1 MTPDNTAVLDKLRS
15 GEVLVSDGATGT
27 FLQQNGLE
35 PGGDPEE
42 FNMSHPEVVRRMAKE
57 YFDAGSDIVLTNS
70 FGGTVFRQSHYG
82 YGNKVREF
90 NTLAAQH
97 ARSQA
102 PNDRFVFGSVGP
114 TGEFLEPLGTI
125 KESEMYQA
133 FKTQVTALEQGGAD
147 GVVIET
153 MTAMEEA
160 ELAIRATKENTSLL
174 IEATMTFDKGPKGY
188 FTMMGITPEKAAQ
201 GLSEAGA
208 DIVGTNCGNGIDNML
223 EITQRMRQSTNKPL
237 LVHSNAGIPGMEKGE
252 IIYPESPEFMAERFM
267 KLKDVGANI
276 IGGCCGTSPDH
287 IKALRKALNKMREG

>member
-1 MTPDNTAVLDKLRS
+1 MTLDNTAVLDRLRS

-114 TGEFLEPLGTI
+114 TGEFLEPLGTV

-133 FKTQVTALEQGGAD
+133 FKTQVTALEEGGAD

-160 ELAIRATKENTSLL
+160 ELAIRATKENTSLV
-174 IEATMTFDKGPKGY
+174 IAATMTFDKGPKGY

-287 IKALRKALNKMREG
+287 IKALCKALNKMREG

>member
-1 MTPDNTAVLDKLRS
+1 
-15 GEVLVSDGATGT
+15 
-27 FLQQNGLE
+27 
-35 PGGDPEE
+35 
-42 FNMSHPEVVRRMAKE
+42 MSHPEVVRRMAKE

-102 PNDRFVFGSVGP
+102 PNNRFVFGSVGP
-114 TGEFLEPLGTI
+114 TGEFLEPLGTV

-133 FKTQVTALEQGGAD
+133 FKTQVTALEEGGAD

-160 ELAIRATKENTSLL
+160 ELAIRATKENTSLV
-174 IEATMTFDKGPKGY
+174 IAATMTFDKGPKGY

-208 DIVGTNCGNGIDNML
+208 DIVGTNCGNGMDNML